1 MSITIP
7 NQIYERAAAI
17 CDDFPII
24 DFVTIASII
33 YADTLHEANKPDPFA
48 PSKPPKFEPVKT
60 ESEPKQDEPKT
71 EPKPTEKKIHR
82 RKQTKI
88 LVVDGV
94 RMDFKNAAEICKT
107 FSIDSKTYLS
117 IVNGITYKA
126 DRGSE
131 VRLEAERMKAAI
143 EAKGHKVTAYYAYSF
158 DDKWTQIVFEK
169 GEDGNA

>member
-7 NQIYERAAAI
+7 NQIYKRAAAI

-71 EPKPTEKKIHR
+71 EPKPTEKKVHR

-94 RMDFKNAAEICKT
+94 KMDFKNAAEICKT
-107 FSIDSKTYLS
+107 FNIDKNIYRS
-117 IVNGITYKA
+117 IVNGITYDA
-126 DRGSE
+126 DRGRE
-131 VRLEAERMKAAI
+131 VRLEAYRMRAAL
-143 EAKGHKVTAYYAYSF
+143 EKLGHKLTWYYAYSF
-158 DDKWTQIVFEK
+158 DGMWTQIDLNEVQ
-169 GEDGNA
+169 